1 MSSPRKVAVM
11 ISGGLDSMLAAKV
24 LMEQNLHVEGIAFF
38 TGFCT
43 NALKVVGGREL
54 NPMVNNHNAFWVAEQ
69 LGIKL
74 NVVDIHEQ
82 YKDILLNPQ
91 HGYGANLNPC
101 LDCKISMVTHAKAWI
116 DEHGFDFIATGE
128 VVGQRPKSQRKQALP
143 IISRESGADDL
154 LLRPLSAK
162 LLAETLPEK
171 EGWIDREKLYDFSGR
186 SRKPQLALAKAFGF
200 DEFSQPAGGCC
211 LLTDESFSER
221 LADMWKHNNSKD
233 YELDDIMLLSV
244 GRHLRPRDGLKIIVS
259 RDESETNLMQGYRK
273 KFTYIKTVSHSGP
286 ITLIEG
292 DELTDAD
299 IEQAAKITCRFSKG
313 RDAEEVT
320 VAIGHQGEKEPVE
333 RLVTPMSTEE
343 VLPEW
348 YV

>member
-1 MSSPRKVAVM
+1 
-11 ISGGLDSMLAAKV
+11 MLAAKV
-24 LMEQNLHVEGIAFF
+24 LMEQGIEVEGIAIF

-43 NALKVVGGREL
+43 NAIKVVSGQGLKE
-54 NPMVNNHNAFWVAEQ
+54 NVNNHNAFWVAEQ

-74 NVVDIHEQ
+74 NVIDIHEE
-82 YKDILLNPQ
+82 YKKLLLNPQ

-101 LDCKISMVTHAKAWI
+101 IDCKISMVSHAYAWI
-116 DEHGFDFIATGE
+116 KEHGFDFIATGE
-128 VVGQRPKSQRKQALP
+128 VVGQRPKSQRKHTLP

-154 LLRPLSAK
+154 LLRPLSAQ
-162 LLAETLPEK
+162 LLPETLPER
-171 EGWIDREKLYDFSGR
+171 EGWVDREKLFDFSGR
-186 SRKPQLALAKAFGF
+186 TRKPQLALAKEYGF
-200 DEFSQPAGGCC
+200 TEFSQPAGGCC

-221 LADMWKHNNSKD
+221 LSDMWKHNDSKD

-259 RDESETNLMQGYRK
+259 REQGETHFMEGYRK
-273 KFTYIKTVSHSGP
+273 NFAYVKTVSHGGP
-286 ITLIEG
+286 ISLIEG
-292 DELTDAD
+292 KDISDAD
-299 IEQAAKITCRFSKG
+299 LELAARITCRFSQG

-320 VAIGHQGEKEPVE
+320 VSIARKGGEPEESV
-333 RLVTPMSTEE
+333 VVPMPSDD